1 MTNKSQPAAVA
12 VFDLD
17 GTLTWR
23 DTLLSFLARYIA
35 ASPWRLLRLWRLPEA
50 VLAYLRSGG
59 ERGVLKAR
67 VIRIVLA
74 GDQRAAIE
82 SWAGQFVASL
92 QARGIFRPDAL
103 AVLNEH
109 RKAGHRLVLMSA
121 SPDLYVLKIGQ
132 LFGFE
137 ETICTMLSWQGE
149 RLEGTLR
156 GANCLGE
163 EKLRQLQLLRARFP
177 QARFVAYGNS
187 SSDLVHMAHADQATL
202 VNASRAAQTQA
213 ARFGISVEDWR

>member
-1 MTNKSQPAAVA
+1 MTYNSQPAVIAI
-12 VFDLD
+12 FDLD

-23 DTLLSFLARYIA
+23 DTLLAFLARYIA
-35 ASPWRLLRLWRLPEA
+35 ARPLRLLRLWRLPQA

-59 ERGVLKAR
+59 QRGVLKAR
-67 VIRIVLA
+67 VIKMVLA
-74 GDQRAAIE
+74 GDPRAAIE
-82 SWAGQFVASL
+82 NWAGQFVASL

-103 AVLNEH
+103 AVLKEH

-163 EKLRQLQLLRARFP
+163 EKLRQLKLLQARFP

-187 SSDLVHMAHADQATL
+187 AGDLVHMVHADQATL
-202 VNASRAAQTQA
+202 VNAGRGARAQA
-213 ARFGISVEDWR
+213 ARFGISVGDWR